1 MRNWTNGCHSNEETL
16 VGGLDTSPAKEPL
29 SQKPLYTGQT
39 HEELPR
45 EQLAVDSRE
54 RNLGDGEDLGR
65 HQAHGEGPAGVEGAR
80 CCLICLL
87 GVKDMSELSSLKGNL
102 YRCSRGIRKAVSW
115 YE

>member
-1 MRNWTNGCHSNEETL
+1 TNGCHSDEETL

-45 EQLAVDSRE
+45 EQLVAD
-54 RNLGDGEDLGR
+54 NGEDLGR
-65 HQAHGEGPAGVEGAR
+65 HQAHGEGPADVEGAR

-102 YRCSRGIRKAVSW
+102 YRCSRGIRKAMI
-115 YE
+115 